1 MIEIR
6 DEKNNSIRSSKLNL
20 VDLAGSE
27 RTYKTDPDCQV
38 KNEAKFINKSLSYLE
53 QVIVAL
59 SERGRGQRAHIP
71 YRNSMMTSI
80 LRDSL
85 GGNCKTVMIATL
97 SIDKSNEDETLS
109 TARFAHRC
117 QKLVNELHINEQLDL
132 NTVVKRLQEQNIELS
147 KRLKQQESD
156 FTHQWL
162 RAVNSHLRS
171 ESGGEFQ
178 CLCGVR
184 MHIQDSL
191 MKSKASF
198 SQMSQKMSY
207 SHPSQSNLSPFTLE
221 RLSTSNPDHTA
232 TTIISGTTTTATA
245 PAINQAA
252 IDHGHQGVPY
262 LNSEPQA
269 ANYRKQTLSG

>member
-1 MIEIR
+1 MNHASSRSHCIFTIQIEIR
-6 DEKNNSIRSSKLNL
+6 DKKNNSIRSSKLNL

-59 SERGRGQRAHIP
+59 SERTRGTRAHVP

-117 QKLVNELHINEQLDL
+117 QKLVNELHINE
-132 NTVVKRLQEQNIELS
+132 
-147 KRLKQQESD
+147 
-156 FTHQWL
+156 
-162 RAVNSHLRS
+162 
-171 ESGGEFQ
+171 
-178 CLCGVR
+178 
-184 MHIQDSL
+184 
-191 MKSKASF
+191 
-198 SQMSQKMSY
+198 
-207 SHPSQSNLSPFTLE
+207 
-221 RLSTSNPDHTA
+221 
-232 TTIISGTTTTATA
+232 
-245 PAINQAA
+245 
-252 IDHGHQGVPY
+252 
-262 LNSEPQA
+262 
-269 ANYRKQTLSG
+269 